1 MLILVY
7 GFVEVSLIT
16 GKLDM
21 LSFKLATL
29 LTWRNDIL
37 LITESGAHQSS
48 VACCSNC
55 EAQNWRVAPL
65 GHLKASELRWV
76 FVAAWGIFTVLYEV
90 FARGSGSLV
99 VASGLVAPQHAG
111 S

>member
-1 MLILVY
+1 MVIELAALSLFLMLILSC

-37 LITESGAHQSS
+37 LIIESGAHQEFSGD
-48 VACCSNC
+48 SNY
-55 EAQNWRVAPL
+55 EAQNGRVAP
-65 GHLKASELRWV
+65 
-76 FVAAWGIFTVLYEV
+76 
-90 FARGSGSLV
+90 SGT
-99 VASGLVAPQHAG
+99 
-111 S
+111 